1 MDPPPI
7 IDVDTSQSDFSNNE
21 VSSQLLYQAKQ
32 GIEPNNVSNIRNELM
47 RGQLGEPNE
56 NNRPPPVDRRDVPEN
71 NELGKLPVH
80 STLDNLST
88 LSPEPVSTG
97 IDSEGK
103 TANESTTPLPYL
115 LLENPDHLCWLNTIL
130 NILHKAN
137 GVREKFSTSS
147 TGDPICDSLARIFQG
162 VEKSAESLRLL
173 LTNTKF
179 HTGPQDAAEALISL
193 MHDLKMMITPEPIRF
208 CSGCNTI
215 WMRAVVCTQCKAT
228 GLTEGF
234 LLTYEGTLFLISCDK
249 IPVLAPNQEF
259 KIGSERDSKIVSVGY
274 RLNAF
279 AQFISEEKFAHY
291 VAWIRKPEANKE
303 PTTENNDECEHD
315 SQDIQEDINEEQR
328 KINNTNPTIV
338 NNQEVY
344 ECQQIV
350 PEIPAEYPAINQH
363 IDNNQNE
370 NIFEYSI
377 GEHFICV
384 DDHQISIENVKS
396 IKDYHI
402 NVMLLEPFKQP
413 VK

>member
-1 MDPPPI
+1 M
-7 IDVDTSQSDFSNNE
+7 F
-21 VSSQLLYQAKQ
+21 
-32 GIEPNNVSNIRNELM
+32 
-47 RGQLGEPNE
+47 
-56 NNRPPPVDRRDVPEN
+56 
-71 NELGKLPVH
+71 
-80 STLDNLST
+80 
-88 LSPEPVSTG
+88 
-97 IDSEGK
+97 
-103 TANESTTPLPYL
+103 
-115 LLENPDHLCWLNTIL
+115 
-130 NILHKAN
+130 
-137 GVREKFSTSS
+137 
-147 TGDPICDSLARIFQG
+147 FQ
-162 VEKSAESLRLL
+162 
-173 LTNTKF
+173 
-179 HTGPQDAAEALISL
+179 
-193 MHDLKMMITPEPIRF
+193 DLKMMITPEPIRF